1 MTSTQVISEYR
12 HRGITALLE
21 RLTDADGG
29 MYRVTYSRR
38 TKSADKAEN
47 EFLSFLPPSK
57 HDAYKREI
65 ADCKYTHQNGM

>member
-1 MTSTQVISEYR
+1 MTTAEIVAEYR
-12 HRGITALLE
+12 HGGITALLE

-38 TKSADKAEN
+38 TKSADKAES

-57 HDAYKREI
+57 QDAYKREI
-65 ADCKYTHQNGM
+65 EDRKFTHQNSR